1 VLEVL
6 VSCLLCG
13 SCVVV
18 VPPPTHTHT
27 HLHTSSKGAIHF
39 AGGYYVATWVEGR
52 ASDDGK
58 YVFSDGLEYH
68 HPASEWTYCT
78 PADRRFYTEVVEGDI
93 LPAGETQLTN
103 TRPSPSIPHGCFDS
117 GDGSYYDP
125 KRGEIIDYKTGA
137 VIRKAR
143 TDEVAWMFRKC
154 AMGDGGAMASAL
166 RASLDS
172 A

>member
-1 VLEVL
+1 MLYIAF
-6 VSCLLCG
+6 LLQ
-13 SCVVV
+13 
-18 VPPPTHTHT
+18 
-27 HLHTSSKGAIHF
+27 GAIHF
-39 AGGYYVATWVEGR
+39 AGGCYEATWVDGR

-78 PADRRFYTEVVEGDI
+78 PADRRFFSEIVADDI
-93 LPAGETQLTN
+93 APAGETQLTN
-103 TRPSPSIPHGCFDS
+103 SRPPVDVPPGCFDA
-117 GDGSYYDP
+117 GDGTYYDP
-125 KRGEIIDYKTGA
+125 KRGEIVDYKTGA
-137 VIRKAR
+137 LVRKAK

-154 AMGDGGAMASAL
+154 AVGDGGVLAAAL